1 MKGKKSRETASV
13 AKVILGKNGPGN
25 PVLLAYT
32 RGFRL
37 TGVGVPAKWPVMLA
51 PVLEKLLILQDR
63 DAKRLGLEATLKA
76 VPRDI
81 AAVEGKIAGE
91 KAAIETARL
100 ELRELES
107 HKKIIET
114 EIGSAEDK
122 LAKYRTQ
129 QSLVRKNEEFKALGH
144 EIETTQASIG
154 EWEGKE
160 LEVMYKIDEA
170 KKKFA
175 AAEAELKANIAG
187 HEGRI
192 RTLKERETSL
202 IAELKG
208 AQTEVITARGPLAE
222 SELKIYDR
230 IAAKGMPA
238 CVPIRGGKC
247 GGCHLKVS
255 SEVESAARGKSPD
268 GKLATCDQCG
278 RLVYWES

>member
-1 MKGKKSRETASV
+1 MV
-13 AKVILGKNGPGN
+13 AKVILGKNSPGN

-76 VPRDI
+76 VPRDS